1 MSQQDTAAPSTK
13 ERLGSIV
20 AGFDEFDSEMKI
32 GTRQRKEKEEF
43 KIAELKNS
51 MSRLDTELITEIKRR
66 TEMNKSTQ
74 IWFEQNL
81 SAVNKQFHQE
91 LDERE
96 AASHRKIEGLSERIT
111 ELDQK
116 RIADRQEI
124 LDEIE
129 RTGNELKRMLAEFKA
144 EFVKDQNRRLA
155 REEELVRQLTDHEQ
169 QVAERFSDQLEKRET
184 LYQSVRVVLEDNIK
198 MRDKSEER
206 FQTFFEKEIHQVHNN
221 LRSEKEV
228 RIREDDEIVE
238 ALNRYTIKLQTSLQI
253 INSTE
258 M

>member
-1 MSQQDTAAPSTK
+1 MASGDDQSSTK
-13 ERLGSIV
+13 DRLGSIV
-20 AGFDEFDSEMKI
+20 AGFDAFDADMKI

-51 MSRLDTELITEIKRR
+51 MTRLDTELITEIKRR

-91 LDERE
+91 LDERTE
-96 AASHRKIEGLSERIT
+96 ASHLKIEGLSDRIT
-111 ELDQK
+111 ELDRR
-116 RIADRQEI
+116 RIEDRQEI
-124 LDEIE
+124 LNEIE

-144 EFVKDQNRRLA
+144 EFVRDQERRLH

-169 QVAERFSDQLEKRET
+169 EVSVKFSDQVEKRES
-184 LYQSVRVVLEDNIK
+184 LYQTVRVILEDNIK
-198 MRDKSEER
+198 MRDKAEER
-206 FQTFFEKEIHQVHNN
+206 FQTFFEKEIHQLHNT
-221 LRSEKEV
+221 LGREKEV
-228 RIREDDEIVE
+228 REREDDEIVE

>member
-1 MSQQDTAAPSTK
+1 
-13 ERLGSIV
+13 
-20 AGFDEFDSEMKI
+20 
-32 GTRQRKEKEEF
+32 
-43 KIAELKNS
+43 
-51 MSRLDTELITEIKRR
+51 
-66 TEMNKSTQ
+66 
-74 IWFEQNL
+74 
-81 SAVNKQFHQE
+81 VNKQFHQE

-96 AASHRKIEGLSERIT
+96 AASHRKIEGLSDRIS

-144 EFVKDQNRRLA
+144 EFVKDQDRRFQ

-169 QVAERFSDQLEKRET
+169 QVAERFSDQLEKREE
-184 LYQSVRVVLEDNIK
+184 LYQSVRIVLEDNIK

-206 FQTFFEKEIHQVHNN
+206 FQAFFEKEIHQVHNN
-221 LRSEKEV
+221 LRTEKEV
-228 RIREDDEIVE
+228 RTREDDEIVE